1 MIWMSLTVLSYD
13 VFLNYCTKK
22 KKLKER
28 KRRKGRKKEIKDE
41 RKRLYLP
48 TDVPVPFTFYT

>member
-1 MIWMSLTVLSYD
+1 MMFFLITVQ
-13 VFLNYCTKK
+13 KK
-22 KKLKER
+22 NLKER